1 MYASHFVDRSYRPD
15 VDGLRAAAVL
25 GVLIFHYGAAWLPG
39 GFVGVDVFFV
49 ISGFLITR
57 NLVARIVDD
66 GLGGR
71 ALVLDFY
78 HRRILRIFPAALVML
93 AIALVAGWWLL
104 IPGDYADLG
113 RSAAAAALGAANWNL
128 YWHTGYFDRD
138 AAMQPLLHMW
148 SLGVEEQFYVVWP
161 LLLALVLWVAR
172 GRRGVAAGFVGAIVI
187 GSLAYSLVLVRTNPK
202 AAFYWPDARAWELA
216 AGALLVFLPS
226 LRGRWLPE
234 LVRVSGVVLVGISLV
249 TLNAGTPF
257 PGWHAVAPVLGA
269 ALLIWPGDRT
279 WTARVLSNR
288 PMVFVGLIS
297 YSLYLWHWPLLVFFR
312 YYANGAMP
320 SAAQRLAL
328 GLVAC
333 AVSWLSW
340 RFVESIRKRNV
351 PAAVAVGTGFAT
363 AALVLACGAGLHA
376 ANGVPSR
383 LSSPQAAAMRS
394 LDVMWDWPCSQYPRV
409 SGLDSAYCAFGA
421 PWGTSHAKGL
431 LWGDS
436 HAEHMAPIIEAA
448 VGQSMSFLLYRTC
461 PASFGGRVYRLWPEH
476 PNYRND
482 CEKYRAQAVAL
493 LKSDPQIRVVVL
505 AASWMFIP
513 KNAHADGDLGRASG
527 LEMIHAALLDLIDDI
542 SMPGRTVVLIGSVP
556 QFPGDPVPCALRGLS
571 LLRAACR
578 PEEAHVSEEYYQQS
592 VGPTNEVLS
601 AVARARPN
609 VVTAFPGAAL
619 CKTRTCQD
627 RLDGEFLYRDG
638 SHIRRNLA
646 LQTRR
651 DYADLVG
658 LTALLRRLE
667 SAWVPLGA
675 Q

>member
-1 MYASHFVDRSYRPD
+1 MYASHLVDRSYRPD
-15 VDGLRAAAVL
+15 VDGLRAVAVL
-25 GVLIFHYGAAWLPG
+25 GVLVFHYGAAWLPG

-93 AIALVAGWWLL
+93 SIALVAGWWLL

-113 RSAAAAALGAANWNL
+113 RSAADAAFGAANWHF

-161 LLLALVLWVAR
+161 LLLALVLWAAR
-172 GRRGVAAGFVGAIVI
+172 GRRDVAAGFVGATVI

-234 LVRVSGVVLVGISLV
+234 MVRVSGVALVGLSLV
-249 TLNAGTPF
+249 TLNAGAPF
-257 PGWHAVAPVLGA
+257 PGWRAIGPVFGA

-279 WTARVLSNR
+279 WTARVLSTR

-320 SAAQRLAL
+320 STAQRLAI

-340 RFVESIRKRNV
+340 RFVESVRKRNV
-351 PAAVAVGTGFAT
+351 RASVAVGSGFAA

-394 LDVMWDWPCSQYPRV
+394 LDVMWDWPCSQYPKV
-409 SGLDSAYCAFGA
+409 SGLDSIYCAFGA
-421 PWGTSHAKGL
+421 PWGISHAKGL

-448 VGQSMSFLLYRTC
+448 VGQSMSFLLYHTC
-461 PASFGGRVYRLWPEH
+461 PASFGGRVYRISPEFPH
-476 PNYRND
+476 YRTD

-493 LKSDPQIRVVVL
+493 LESDPQIRVVVL
-505 AASWMFIP
+505 AASWMSVP
-513 KNAHADGDLGRASG
+513 KYAHAEGDLGRGSG

-542 SMPGRTVVLIGSVP
+542 SMPGRTIVLIGSVP
-556 QFPGDPVPCALRGLS
+556 QFHGDPVPCALRGQS
-571 LLRAACR
+571 LLRAACP
-578 PEEAHVSEEYYQQS
+578 PEEAHVSEDYYQQS

-609 VVTAFPGAAL
+609 VVTMFPGAAL
-619 CKTRTCQD
+619 CKTGTCQD

-667 SAWVPLGA
+667 TAAVPPGA
-675 Q
+675 P